1 MILPSDNWCNQRYF
15 MTNFSD
21 QGNVVKVANYQQAFL
36 EDTELGQVISKV
48 GQVLTEQGYRLKDA
62 EQEIKSIS
70 MKTAE
75 DNVTTSKKSGASL
88 VESPLDQLKR
98 RVKSDVIIQ
107 LWWQV
112 NRTGN
117 GNSASFTLE
126 AFDAY
131 TNKRIES
138 IINRVASVKAMAQA
152 SRYLNGSNITQDMII
167 HTTEKS
173 DGTSDTEI
181 IENIHENSV
190 GYVKAMELLT
200 NFVRSDG
207 KQVFIFA
214 SKLNNNK

>member
-1 MILPSDNWCNQRYF
+1 MKKNLILFLLMISLGMQAQGYSSDKVAF
-15 MTNFSD
+15 TNFLVRMYNNAPFEGVRAVNDYDNAYLIS
-21 QGNVVKVANYQQAFL
+21 VLAL
-36 EDTELGQVISKV
+36 EPTK
-48 GQVLTEQGYRLKDA
+48 YK
-62 EQEIKSIS
+62 
-70 MKTAE
+70 
-75 DNVTTSKKSGASL
+75 N
-88 VESPLDQLKR
+88 
-98 RVKSDVIIQ
+98 
-107 LWWQV
+107 
-112 NRTGN
+112 N
-117 GNSASFTLE
+117 
-126 AFDAY
+126 
-131 TNKRIES
+131 ES

-152 SRYLNGSNITQDMII
+152 SRYLNGSIITQDMII